1 MPPNSRHKRGAIYT
15 HAATKRTGTEAGR
28 KQGRRQQSNLKQGT
42 RTMKLL
48 NIFKSFKN
56 DESGAV
62 TVDWVVLTAAIVGL
76 GIVVINTIS
85 PEIDATAAQI
95 ASDLETARDRN

>member
-1 MPPNSRHKRGAIYT
+1 
-15 HAATKRTGTEAGR
+15 
-28 KQGRRQQSNLKQGT
+28 
-42 RTMKLL
+42 MKLL

-76 GIVVINTIS
+76 GIVVITS
-85 PEIDATAAQI
+85 VQGSLTTTTAAI
-95 ASDLETARDRN
+95 TSSLDASADF